1 MCCAAVCGHYQGV
14 DFEEQFRD
22 IAARLGD
29 EMSVGPW
36 NSKVFVLNG
45 EKVSVRLPEEVR
57 LLIAKIFGDLAE
69 VLEER
74 DPVTDVLFKNPYED
88 HDSMLAWDLLAGESL
103 RTERTAR
110 ARSAAAQ
117 AAEGI
122 MSPEDIQNWLRV
134 TNDVRIILCGE
145 DPSEE
150 RVEELSCGSE
160 ANCVVYQLMTALL
173 AELTTV
179 W

>member
-1 MCCAAVCGHYQGV
+1 M

-22 IAARLGD
+22 IASRLSD
-29 EMSVGPW
+29 EMSIGRW
-36 NSKVFVLNG
+36 DSKVFVLNG
-45 EKVSVRLPEEVR
+45 EKVSVRLPVEVR

-69 VLEER
+69 VLEDR

-88 HDSMLAWDLLAGESL
+88 QDSMLAWDILAGESL
-103 RTERTAR
+103 RTERVAR
-110 ARSAAAQ
+110 AKAAAAQ
-117 AAEGI
+117 AAEGV
-122 MSPEDIQNWLRV
+122 MGQGDVQNWLRV

-150 RVEELSCGSE
+150 RVEELSTGSE
-160 ANCVVYQLMTALL
+160 ANCVIYQLMTALL
-173 AELTTV
+173 AELTAV